1 MVGSKS
7 DWDLLALGGVLFALM
22 TLVMSAYMLLLW
34 YVLGGR

>member
-1 MVGSKS
+1 MVGSKI
-7 DWDLLALGGVLFALM
+7 DWDLLGLAGILFALM

>member
-1 MVGSKS
+1 MVGVKI
-7 DWDLLALGGVLFALM
+7 DWDLLGLAGILFVLM